1 MKRNKVI
8 AIPLLIVI
16 SFIPLISLSLFYK
29 PKENNVSVE
38 KPIVVVQESKTIDFV
53 PWSTNSEGL
62 TIIESALKNTDIYFN
77 NVTPNS
83 SYEINVDK
91 SFPSSEI
98 TWIKEMLSFTNGS
111 FPVLKNNSI
120 KVFVSGSGQWSKK
133 TLENKGLWVGDPN
146 SRYPCGSGSTEDPT
160 QEGSCAGDNIIL
172 LSFYNVQE
180 NQDWYVQRRS
190 IPAHELFHIVQD
202 YLSEMSFNLGPDHP
216 KAIPTWLI
224 EGSAHYYGF
233 YVVNRMGFNDYKE
246 GRSSNSWF
254 KYAYSAQIPLAE
266 YDDFS
271 TDPYTIGQLATEY
284 LVASAGFE
292 SLMNIFKLS
301 KTEKTF
307 SSAFKKAVGLS
318 LDEFYLKFESSR
330 SLMYVG

>member
-1 MKRNKVI
+1 MLKKSVVLI
-8 AIPLLIVI
+8 IYVLL
-16 SFIPLISLSLFYK
+16 LSGCVSS
-29 PKENNVSVE
+29 NQANTDANVKDESQ
-38 KPIVVVQESKTIDFV
+38 VQETPTEAQVINPFT

-62 TIIESALKNTDIYFN
+62 TIIESALKNTDNYFSN
-77 NVTPNS
+77 IIPNS

-98 TWIKEMLSFTNGS
+98 TWIKEMLTFTNGS
-111 FPVLKNNSI
+111 FPVLENNSI
-120 KVFVSGSGQWSKK
+120 KVFVSGSGEWAKR
-133 TLENKGLWVGDPN
+133 TLENEGLWVGNPN
-146 SRYPCGSGSTEDPT
+146 SEYPCDSISP
-160 QEGSCAGDNIIL
+160 QEGSCANDNIIL
-172 LSFYNVQE
+172 LSFYNIKE

-202 YLSEMSFNLGPDHP
+202 DLSEMSFNLGPDHP

-224 EGSAHYYGF
+224 EGSANYYGF

-246 GRSSNSWF
+246 GRSSQSWF
-254 KYAYSAQIPLAE
+254 NYEYGTKIPLAK
-266 YDDFS
+266 YNDFS
-271 TDPYTIGQLATEY
+271 TDPYIIGQLATEY

-307 SSAFKKAVGLS
+307 SAAFKKAVGLS

>member
-1 MKRNKVI
+1 MLKKSVVLI
-8 AIPLLIVI
+8 FCVLLLSGCAGSGNMNTETVEEPSIV
-16 SFIPLISLSLFYK
+16 P
-29 PKENNVSVE
+29 
-38 KPIVVVQESKTIDFV
+38 FV

-62 TIIESALKNTDIYFN
+62 TIIESALKNTDNYFS
-77 NVTPNS
+77 NVIPNS

-98 TWIKEMLSFTNGS
+98 TWIEEMLNFTKGS
-111 FPVLKNNSI
+111 FPVLKNNTI
-120 KVFVSGSGQWSKK
+120 KVFVSGSGEWAKQ
-133 TLENKGLWVGDPN
+133 TLKNEGLWVGNPN
-146 SRYPCGSGSTEDPT
+146 SKYPCDSFADS
-160 QEGSCAGDNIIL
+160 EGSCAGDNIIL
-172 LSFYNVQE
+172 LSFYNVKE

-224 EGSAHYYGF
+224 EGSANYYGF

-246 GRSSNSWF
+246 GRSSRSWF
-254 KYAYSAQIPLAE
+254 NYEYGNKIPLAK
-266 YDDFS
+266 YNDFS
-271 TDPYTIGQLATEY
+271 TDPYIIGQLATEY

-307 SSAFKKAVGLS
+307 SSAFKKAVGIS

>member
-1 MKRNKVI
+1 MLKKSVVLI
-8 AIPLLIVI
+8 FCVLL
-16 SFIPLISLSLFYK
+16 LSGCAGSGSMNT
-29 PKENNVSVE
+29 ETIE
-38 KPIVVVQESKTIDFV
+38 KPSIVPFV

-62 TIIESALKNTDIYFN
+62 TIIESALKNTDNYFS
-77 NVTPNS
+77 NVIPNS
-83 SYEINVDK
+83 SYDINVDK
-91 SFPSSEI
+91 SYPSSEI
-98 TWIKEMLSFTNGS
+98 AWIKEMLSFTKGS

-120 KVFVSGSGQWSKK
+120 KIFVSGSGEWAKR
-133 TLENKGLWVGDPN
+133 TLENERLWVGNPN
-146 SRYPCGSGSTEDPT
+146 SKYPCDSFATS
-160 QEGSCAGDNIIL
+160 EGSCAGDNIIL
-172 LSFYNVQE
+172 LSFYNVEE

-202 YLSEMSFNLGPDHP
+202 YLSEMSFNLGPGHP

-224 EGSAHYYGF
+224 EGSANYYGF

-246 GRSSNSWF
+246 GRSSQSWF
-254 KYAYSAQIPLAE
+254 NYEYGTKIPLAK
-266 YDDFS
+266 YNDFS
-271 TDPYTIGQLATEY
+271 TDPYIIGQLATEY

-307 SSAFKKAVGLS
+307 SSAFKKAVGIS

>member
-1 MKRNKVI
+1 V
-8 AIPLLIVI
+8 
-16 SFIPLISLSLFYK
+16 PLISLSLFYS
-29 PKENNVSVE
+29 PKEKNVSVE
-38 KPIVVVQESKTIDFV
+38 KPIIVVQESKPIDFV
-53 PWSTNSEGL
+53 PWSTNSDGL
-62 TIIESALKNTDIYFN
+62 TIIESALKNTDNYFS
-77 NVTPNS
+77 NVIPNS

-98 TWIKEMLSFTNGS
+98 TWIEEMLNFTKGS
-111 FPVLKNNSI
+111 FPMLKNNTI
-120 KVFVSGSGQWSKK
+120 KVFVSGSGEWAKR
-133 TLENKGLWVGDPN
+133 TLENERLWVGNPN
-146 SRYPCGSGSTEDPT
+146 SKYPCDSFATS
-160 QEGSCAGDNIIL
+160 EGSCANDNIIL
-172 LSFYNVQE
+172 LSFYNVKE

-202 YLSEMSFNLGPDHP
+202 NLSMTFNLGPDHP

-224 EGSAHYYGF
+224 EGSANYYGF
-233 YVVNRMGFNDYKE
+233 FVVNRMGFNDYRE

-254 KYAYSAQIPLAE
+254 KYAYSTQIPLAE

-307 SSAFKKAVGLS
+307 SSAFKKAVGIS
-318 LDEFYLKFESSR
+318 LDEFYSKFESSR

>member
-1 MKRNKVI
+1 MLKKSVVLI
-8 AIPLLIVI
+8 FCVLL
-16 SFIPLISLSLFYK
+16 LSGC
-29 PKENNVSVE
+29 VSSNQANTDANGKDE
-38 KPIVVVQESKTIDFV
+38 LQVQETPTEAQVSSPFT

-62 TIIESALKNTDIYFN
+62 TIIESALKNTDNYFSN
-77 NVTPNS
+77 IIPNS

-98 TWIKEMLSFTNGS
+98 TWIKEMLTFTNGS
-111 FPVLKNNSI
+111 FPVLENNSI
-120 KVFVSGSGQWSKK
+120 KVFVSGSGEWAKR
-133 TLENKGLWVGDPN
+133 TLENEGLWVGNPN
-146 SRYPCGSGSTEDPT
+146 SEYPCDSISP
-160 QEGSCAGDNIIL
+160 QEGSCANDNIIL
-172 LSFYNVQE
+172 LSFYNVKE

-202 YLSEMSFNLGPDHP
+202 NLSGLGMNMGPDHP

-224 EGSAHYYGF
+224 EGSANYYGL
-233 YVVNRMGFNDYKE
+233 YVANRMGFNDYKE
-246 GRSSNSWF
+246 GRSSRSWYDY
-254 KYAYSAQIPLAE
+254 KNGPQVPLAK
-266 YDDFS
+266 YNDFS
-271 TDPYTIGQLATEY
+271 KDPYTIGQLATEY

-292 SLMNIFKLS
+292 SLINIFKFS

-307 SSAFKKAVGLS
+307 SAAFKKAVGLS

>member
-16 SFIPLISLSLFYK
+16 SFIPLISLGLFYK

-62 TIIESALKNTDIYFN
+62 TIIESALKNTDTYFS

-83 SYEINVDK
+83 SYDINVDK

-120 KVFVSGSGQWSKK
+120 KVFVSGSGEWAKK
-133 TLENKGLWVGDPN
+133 TLENERLWVGNPN
-146 SRYPCGSGSTEDPT
+146 SKYPCDSFATS
-160 QEGSCAGDNIIL
+160 EGSCANDNIIL
-172 LSFYNVQE
+172 LSYYDVQE

-202 YLSEMSFNLGPDHP
+202 YLSEMSLNLGPDHP

-224 EGSAHYYGF
+224 EGSANYYGF
-233 YVVNRMGFNDYKE
+233 YVVNKMGFNNYKESRSSRSWYDYKSGPQVPLIE
-246 GRSSNSWF
+246 YNNFSS
-254 KYAYSAQIPLAE
+254 
-266 YDDFS
+266 
-271 TDPYTIGQLATEY
+271 DPYIIGQLATEY

-292 SLMNIFKLS
+292 GLMNIFKLS

-318 LDEFYLKFESSR
+318 LDEFYLKFELSR

>member
-1 MKRNKVI
+1 
-8 AIPLLIVI
+8 
-16 SFIPLISLSLFYK
+16 LSLFYN
-29 PKENNVSVE
+29 PKEKNTSIE
-38 KPIVVVQESKTIDFV
+38 KPIVVIEKTESIGFT

-62 TIIESALKNTDIYFN
+62 TIIESALKNTDNYFS
-77 NVTPNS
+77 NVIPNS

-98 TWIKEMLSFTNGS
+98 NWIKEMLTFTNGS

-120 KVFVSGSGQWSKK
+120 KVFVSGSGQWAKR
-133 TLENKGLWVGDPN
+133 TLENERLWVGNPD
-146 SRYPCGSGSTEDPT
+146 SKYPCDSFATS
-160 QEGSCAGDNIIL
+160 EGSCAGDNIIL

-224 EGSAHYYGF
+224 EGSANYYGF

-246 GRSSNSWF
+246 SRSSRSW
-254 KYAYSAQIPLAE
+254 YDYSTGPQVPLIE
-266 YDDFS
+266 YDNFS
-271 TDPYTIGQLATEY
+271 SDPYTIGQLATEY

-292 SLMNIFKLS
+292 SLINIFKYS

-307 SSAFKKAVGLS
+307 SSAFKKAVGIS
-318 LDEFYLKFESSR
+318 LAEFYSKFESSR